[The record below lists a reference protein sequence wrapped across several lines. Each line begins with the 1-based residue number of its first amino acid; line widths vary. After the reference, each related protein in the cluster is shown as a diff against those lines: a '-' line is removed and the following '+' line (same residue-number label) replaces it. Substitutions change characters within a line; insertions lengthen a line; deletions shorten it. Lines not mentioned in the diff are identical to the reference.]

1 MEGWDILIFC
11 MTDSWG
17 FSLSSSTMMVS
28 TFSSL
33 PLLGIAN
40 SISYPIVLENYF
52 KHSPVDW
59 RQTWGLSP
67 SVLILLNR
75 EVLLWTIMTYPTI
88 STLHSSFNSI
98 LLSNSDSPFYWVLMA
113 PGTSPTFTE
122 SSRLFLYF
130 LGSSFWL
137 CNAQNTREH
146 CDSSTQVMC
155 PGNSFPMMQA
165 RGEKG
170 SWSLSPHCFQHVFHP
185 EWQQQIGLCQPSP
198 CWKNI
203 PGLCNSKQPCV
214 LTGIRD
220 PRMWMALSLFRLRGG
235 FWANSAHWHVHVL
248 SWQLET
254 LV

>member
-75 EVLLWTIMTYPTI
+75 EVLLWTIMTYPTT

-137 CNAQNTREH
+137 CNALENIVTLPHRWCVLGIPSQWCR
-146 CDSSTQVMC
+146 Q
-155 PGNSFPMMQA
+155 
-165 RGEKG
+165 GEKKG
-170 SWSLSPHCFQHVFHP
+170 VGHCLPIASSMCFILSDNNKLACVSHLPVGKIFLGYV
-185 EWQQQIGLCQPSP
+185 IASSP
-198 CWKNI
+198 V
-203 PGLCNSKQPCV
+203 S
-214 LTGIRD
+214 
-220 PRMWMALSLFRLRGG
+220 
-235 FWANSAHWHVHVL
+235 
-248 SWQLET
+248 
-254 LV
+254 